1 MNPTPNPDYPNR
13 PVVADVSP
21 AYPPAYATTTAAT
34 VADPKPHRRIS
45 WGAVFGGALLALVT
59 ELALSM
65 LGVGIGL
72 STVDPM
78 QERNPFN
85 GIGTGAII
93 WYGISTLIALYVG
106 GLVAGRLAGSPRRA
120 DGMLHGL
127 LSWCLVTLF
136 TFYLLTTAVG
146 GIISGVG
153 GLAGRTLTAAGSG
166 IAAVAP
172 QAGSAIQSEL
182 QKQGIDVNDLKR
194 EARTLLQQTGKP
206 ELQPS
211 ALESQARAA
220 GRTAKAEAGQ
230 SAENPQDAGNNL
242 EQVFDNLTARADNI
256 GNAADRDAAVN
267 VVMKRTGKSRAE
279 SEQIVDNWINTA
291 KEAQVKLKQAKDAA
305 AQKAREIGDATASA
319 LSKAAIYTFIGMV
332 LGALAGGF
340 GGFQATPD
348 ERLVET
354 ERRG

>member
-1 MNPTPNPDYPNR
+1 
-13 PVVADVSP
+13 
-21 AYPPAYATTTAAT
+21 
-34 VADPKPHRRIS
+34 
-45 WGAVFGGALLALVT
+45 
-59 ELALSM
+59 M

-72 STVDPM
+72 STVNPM
-78 QERNPFN
+78 QEGNPFN
-85 GIGTGAII
+85 GLDTGAII
-93 WYGISTLIALYVG
+93 WYGISTLLALYVG
-106 GLVAGRLAGSPRRA
+106 GVVAGRLAGSARRA

-153 GLAGRTLTAAGSG
+153 GLAGRTLTAAGSS
-166 IAAVAP
+166 ISAVAP
-172 QAGSAIQSEL
+172 QAGSAIQGEL
-182 QKQGIDVNDLKR
+182 QKQGIDVNDLKH

-206 ELQPS
+206 KLQPS
-211 ALESQARAA
+211 ALESQARSA
-220 GRTAKAEAGQ
+220 GNNAKAAGQ
-230 SAENPQDAGNNL
+230 SAENPQNAGETL
-242 EQVFDNLTARADNI
+242 DQVFDNLTSRADNI

-279 SEQIVDNWINTA
+279 SEQIVDNWINNA
-291 KEAQVKLKQAKDAA
+291 KEAQAKLKQAKDAA
-305 AQKAREIGDATASA
+305 ALKARKVGEATASA

-340 GGFQATPD
+340 GGFQATPG

>member
-1 MNPTPNPDYPNR
+1 MNPTPNPDYSNR
-13 PVVADVSP
+13 PVVADVVP
-21 AYPPAYATTTAAT
+21 AYPITTSTT
-34 VADPKPHRRIS
+34 IADPRPHRRIS
-45 WGAVFGGALLALVT
+45 WGAVFGGALLGLVT

-78 QERNPFN
+78 QEQNPFN

-106 GLVAGRLAGSPRRA
+106 GLVAGRLAGSARRA

-153 GLAGRTLTAAGSG
+153 GLAGRTLTVAGSG

-172 QAGSAIQSEL
+172 QAGDAIKGEL
-182 QKQGIDVNDLKR
+182 QKQGIDVNDLQH

-206 ELQPS
+206 ELQPG
-211 ALESQARAA
+211 ALESQARSA

-230 SAENPQDAGNNL
+230 SAENPQDAGENLDQVFNNL
-242 EQVFDNLTARADNI
+242 TSRADNI

-291 KEAQVKLKQAKDAA
+291 KQAQAKLKQTKDEAAK
-305 AQKAREIGDATASA
+305 KAREIGDATAAA

-340 GGFQATPD
+340 GGFQATPN

-354 ERRG
+354 DRRA